1 MFVNIQSFILDAG
14 IDAKAVDLLDGI
26 EKQDATSGCPEVDD
40 KYAEG
45 FCSKESP
52 AVAVESAIGC
62 GEQTCQQSAKDAA
75 DTVYG
80 ACAHRV
86 VDVQDVVNELNGID
100 KYGAT
105 HKSDDHCSDGRN
117 EVATGSDAHQ
127 TS

>member
-1 MFVNIQSFILDAG
+1 MFVNVQSFVLNTGRHPKAMKFLDA
-14 IDAKAVDLLDGI
+14 KE
-26 EKQDATSGCPEVDD
+26 EKEAAGSSPEVDD
-40 KYAEG
+40 KDAEA
-45 FCSKESP
+45 FCPKETP

-80 ACAHRV
+80 ACANRV